1 MNSSQTIEESI
12 KNHKDLPT
20 LPGIAVRILDAVGK
34 NQTGLKEI
42 ADILSTDPPLS
53 AKVLKLI
60 NSSFYGLPTKI
71 TSVQRAINL
80 LGLNAVK
87 NLALSFSLLNEY
99 KNKDN
104 GYFDYTM
111 FWKNSLVSAIAA
123 KTIAQKIFPD
133 FEEDA
138 FFLGLIHNIGILAL
152 LQCFPDKYS
161 LVLDKIKDGRCT
173 YHEAEADIF
182 GSNHMDVGS
191 YLTKSWGLPETF
203 TSPIE
208 YHHQPDRLKTN
219 KSDIK
224 KLTQI
229 LHLSSLFGDLFHHPD
244 KRLYL
249 GQVEWHAKEHG
260 QFETL
265 QIDEIIT
272 QIHEQTMHVFPF
284 FELKLG
290 SEQNYLEVIEK
301 ARKELIS
308 LSADTIYQSVKEERK
323 LELQKEQENLLKV
336 PKILIIDDEER
347 NIRLLKAM
355 LLSEEYHLTG
365 VLSGKEALESLDE
378 INPDLILLDVMMP
391 EIDGFE
397 VCSLIK
403 QDEKTRAIPVIIVT
417 ALNEKEHRI
426 KAMEAGADDFIS
438 KPVDRTELMIRVK
451 SLLRMKA
458 YHSEL
463 LDSFKEIAKKN
474 SKLKEMEKTKEE
486 LTHMII
492 HDLRNTLTAISGRI
506 ERLLINES
514 GLSAEQRE
522 EMKNCLDQCDELHDL
537 IGFSK
542 PGAKHPVSP
551 ATTGALRAPVV
562 YRLRR

>member
-1 MNSSQTIEESI
+1 MNSSQNIEEII
-12 KNHKDLPT
+12 KDHKDLPT
-20 LPGIAVRILDAVGK
+20 LPGVAMRILDAVGK
-34 NQTGLKEI
+34 SQISLKEI

-60 NSSFYGLPTKI
+60 NSPFYGLPIKI

-80 LGLNAVK
+80 LGLNTVK
-87 NLALSFSLLNEY
+87 NLALSFSLLNEH
-99 KNKDN
+99 KNGGSGD
-104 GYFDYTM
+104 FDYTM

-123 KTIAQKIFPD
+123 KTIAQKTFPD

-138 FFLGLIHNIGILAL
+138 FFLGLLHNIGVLAL
-152 LQCFPDKYS
+152 WQCFPDKYR
-161 LVLDKIKDGRCT
+161 LVLDKIKDGHCT
-173 YHEAEADIF
+173 YHEAEDDIF
-182 GSNHMDVGS
+182 GCNHMDVGR
-191 YLTKSWGLPETF
+191 YLAKSWGLPETF
-203 TSPIE
+203 ISPIGH
-208 YHHQPDRLKTN
+208 HHQPDKLKTK
-219 KSDIK
+219 KSDIR

-249 GQVEWHAKEHG
+249 GQVEWHVTEYG

-265 QIDEIIT
+265 KIDEII
-272 QIHEQTMHVFPF
+272 QHINEQTLLVFPF

-290 SEQNYLEVIEK
+290 SERNYLELIVK
-301 ARKELIS
+301 ARKELIN

-336 PKILIIDDEER
+336 PKILIVDDEER

-355 LLSEEYHLTG
+355 LLSEEYQLTG
-365 VLSGKEALESLDE
+365 VLSGKEALEILDE
-378 INPDLILLDVMMP
+378 INPDIILLDVMMP

-417 ALNEKEHRI
+417 ALDEKEHRT

-438 KPVDRTELMIRVK
+438 KPVDRTELRIRVK
-451 SLLRMKA
+451 SLLRIKS

-474 SKLKEMEKTKEE
+474 SKLQELEKSKEG
-486 LTHMII
+486 LTHVIT
-492 HDLRNTLTAISGRI
+492 HDLRDPLTAISGRI
-506 ERLLINES
+506 EHLLRHES
-514 GLSAEQRE
+514 GFSAEQRE
-522 EMKNCLDQCDELHDL
+522 EMKNLLDQCNDL
-537 IGFSK
+537 NGLING
-542 PGAKHPVSP
+542 
-551 ATTGALRAPVV
+551 L
-562 YRLRR
+562 L

>member
-1 MNSSQTIEESI
+1 MNSLHNIEEI
-12 KNHKDLPT
+12 IQDHKELPT
-20 LPGIAVRILDAVGK
+20 LPGIAMRILDAVGK
-34 NQTGLKEI
+34 KQTSLKEI

-71 TSVQRAINL
+71 TSVQSAINL

-87 NLALSFSLLNEY
+87 NLALSFSLLDDY
-99 KNKDN
+99 KNKDDE
-104 GYFDYTM
+104 YFDYTM

-123 KTIAQKIFPD
+123 KTISQKTFPD
-133 FEEDA
+133 FAESA
-138 FFLGLIHNIGILAL
+138 FFLGLLHNIGILGL
-152 LQCFPDKYS
+152 LQCFPDKYRV
-161 LVLDKIKDGRCT
+161 VLDKIKDGHCT
-173 YHEAEADIF
+173 YHEAEDDIF
-182 GSNHMDVGS
+182 GSNHMDVGR
-191 YLTKSWGLPETF
+191 YLAKSWGLPETF
-203 TSPIE
+203 IAPIGH
-208 YHHQPDRLKTN
+208 HHQPDKLKTN

-249 GQVEWHAKEHG
+249 GQVEWHTKEHR

-284 FELKLG
+284 FEFKLG

-301 ARKELIS
+301 ARNELIN

-336 PKILIIDDEER
+336 PKILIVDDEER

-365 VLSGKEALESLDE
+365 VLSGKEALDSLDE

-417 ALNEKEHRI
+417 ALDEKEHRI
-426 KAMEAGADDFIS
+426 KALEAGADDFLN
-438 KPVDRTELMIRVK
+438 KPVDRTEMMIRVK
-451 SLLRMKA
+451 SLLRIKV
-458 YHSEL
+458 YHDEL
-463 LDSFKEIAKKN
+463 IDSFKEIAKKN
-474 SKLKEMEKTKEE
+474 SKLKELEKTKEE
-486 LTHMII
+486 LI
-492 HDLRNTLTAISGRI
+492 
-506 ERLLINES
+506 
-514 GLSAEQRE
+514 Q
-522 EMKNCLDQCDELHDL
+522 MKKQYFHL
-537 IGFSK
+537 
-542 PGAKHPVSP
+542 
-551 ATTGALRAPVV
+551 
-562 YRLRR
+562 